1 MASTVENH
9 PTEAAAP
16 GEEETG
22 QTAPGEEQAGQ
33 EIGVTT
39 DANEAIIEAE
49 EVRFAKIDFCGR
61 KC

>member
-9 PTEAAAP
+9 PTEA
-16 GEEETG
+16 
-22 QTAPGEEQAGQ
+22 TAPGEEQAGQ
-33 EIGVTT
+33 QIGVTT

-49 EVRFAKIDFCGR
+49 EVRFAKSDLFGR